1 MSSMTPRVLL
11 DASIGFLR
19 LGLATRFRVRG
30 AYWRWRHETAF
41 GLDPARHPGRWEA
54 IRLAIDYAAW
64 TTRMRR
70 LR

>member
-1 MSSMTPRVLL
+1 MSCMTPRLLL
-11 DASIGFLR
+11 DALIGFIR
-19 LGLATRFRVRG
+19 LGFATRFRVRG
-30 AYWRWRHETAF
+30 AYWQWRHETAF
-41 GLDPARHPGRWEA
+41 GKDPDRQPGRMET